1 MSHHGYSNQ
10 KTTAGNFAAKASYFE
25 KKLAELNALKEKR
38 LEVGAEIGVSA
49 EVMAAEIAAIDAKI
63 AEIVG
68 GVEQNE
74 QGTGREDYYHKSG
87 NDTLASGISGG
98 MAAKLGLG
106 EHPKAGYYM
115 ALFRGINPRTG
126 ELFVPPAR
134 AKQIGSAIEKAERDR
149 KKSSGG
155 DKKGD
160 RLTRAEQREA
170 QKEEKAVNLGLSSCV
185 SLQKSV
191 SMVWA
196 VASDEERKEIERIF
210 MEAVREALQYEEDQ
224 GYVGARVGGTH
235 GVGTE
240 FVKGQGMALIYLHCT
255 ARRAQGEKHPDAQLH
270 IHIERP
276 NFVILPDGTIRTLD
290 ARELFAR
297 QREFGS
303 IVDVIMFNKMKA
315 VRPDLAAAM
324 VFDRA
329 GHGMRL
335 NERTVSRDEVEANS
349 KRSQQID
356 RETEKLGRDGAAARQ
371 SVATRTATLEGS
383 KSVEIGRD
391 LDNHWRESIGPIE
404 LQASTA
410 EELKMPSLL
419 EVQQMLFAGSSVIK
433 QSDIDRVAAQLLAG
447 HGGVELLDQVKNE
460 LFKQIGLIKI
470 PGTVDSEGNR
480 SPERFTTQEMIDI
493 ESDCLKA
500 VYAGLT
506 DQRWNL
512 EKSKIAEAIEQHQND
527 KRATQKPGAK
537 PFTLTDEQREAAF
550 KLTGEGQFKF
560 LKGAAGVGKSATIAP
575 VYMAYKSAGFC
586 VMGVAPQN
594 KQATGL
600 TESTGMP
607 AQTVHALLI
616 KHEMGMEAERA
627 GKKAKPGMLIAP
639 GTVIICDEAGTLD
652 TYTMQALMRVCH
664 ERQAM
669 LIMAGDRNQHG
680 AVPTASLFGELHDA
694 VGDRVATIE
703 KISRQTEEYQPIAQA
718 LYEGRTEQALD
729 LMDAKDQL
737 RVYAE
742 HVNEADALVDDVL
755 ADLSTNAKGWPG
767 ILVLA
772 DTNDQVRALNE
783 KFREARIASGE
794 LSSDPADHISIE
806 TLVNGRRELID
817 IAVGDRLLLRKNA
830 SDAENLKVYNG
841 DMGTVLGFERVTRK
855 VDGEMIEDTKFS
867 VLRDDGETAVIWAS
881 EYQAIQ
887 HGYAMTSTKSQGMTV
902 GQAYYLPGSTATL
915 QSLYVSYTRGIHG
928 AKVYLNESAWPD
940 FYKSVEKYRY
950 KETALSL
957 MPERVAAI
965 KANAQNKLP
974 VTFTTQSKTV
984 LERIEAKSELF
995 ALLGLEQTK
1004 AAPAL
1009 TQPKAKIGVIPDTEA
1024 DRQLAAAYGKEV
1036 IELSE
1041 FDGSS
1046 DQLKNPRIALVEAPN
1061 PEVPATQDTELRKP
1075 EPLNMPAPDERPHAA
1090 NVILNLKGKFKPLRA
1105 PAKTTP
1111 ELKEHHNERRLYP
1124 APDSGRGIQRTEP
1137 GRSADLGNR
1146 ADLGTG
1152 EPAGRS
1158 ADRARG
1164 FGVYRLADGADRIQ
1178 RDPAKHTQ
1186 HRTGGF
1192 GELDTLAA
1200 GGGTPRDSLRQVPS
1214 RDLAAAGE
1222 RRVEGVL
1229 PDHSD
1234 VRGRSTAELRRTGAG
1249 KPAAAAVAAPKG
1261 EGRGMKKFDK
1271 DQDRY
1276 LTKELRRDVDFY
1288 GFAESLGFK
1297 VDHDLTVKRHGV
1309 QYAPGGSMSG
1319 ERGVLTK
1326 GGEEFFVRKNP
1337 DGYAWWKRD
1346 GGDRGDIF
1354 KLYQHER
1361 GGSFVDAK
1369 RAVEDF
1375 ADKKSTPIS
1384 RESLAERQKQHEIA
1398 VQAEAEKNAERLA
1411 RGTQKAQ
1418 RTLGL
1423 MARRDTRYLESRGIS
1438 PEVLAETRWK
1448 TNIHGSAV
1456 FPHHD
1461 ADRNIAGYEYRG
1473 FDYQDKKTGETRAAK
1488 GFSKDTEKGVYI
1500 ANGRCA
1506 NPTEIRFCESGIDTL
1521 SVYQLASPEERQ
1533 RILFVG
1539 TTGETGPNTEAA
1551 IKALAERNNI
1561 QKFSMA
1567 FDRDKGGESL
1577 TAKREQRLR
1586 EAFPDA
1592 QIRDVREELGMKQG
1606 EDPND
1611 LLRRL
1616 QAERTQQPEQTNA
1629 AADNRTQPAQPT
1641 READQVKPSIED
1653 DLAQQPEQT
1662 KPEPAHQA
1670 EPEQTH
1676 DQNQDRGMSR

>member
-38 LEVGAEIGVSA
+38 LEVGAGIGVSA

-87 NDTLASGISGG
+87 TDTLASGISGG

-134 AKQIGSAIEKAERDR
+134 AKQIGAAIEKAEHGR
-149 KKSSGG
+149 KKSSAG
-155 DKKGD
+155 DRKGD

-170 QKEEKAVNLGLSSCV
+170 QKEESPVNLGLSSCV

-196 VASDEERKEIERIF
+196 VASDDERKEIERIF

-235 GVGTE
+235 GVGTK
-240 FVKGQGMALIYLHCT
+240 FVPGQGIALTYLHCT
-255 ARRAQGEKHPDAQLH
+255 ARRAQGEKFPDAQLH

-297 QREFGS
+297 QREFGA
-303 IVDVIMFNKMKA
+303 IVDVILFNKLKV

-335 NERTVSRDEVEANS
+335 NERTVSRDDVEANS
-349 KRSQQID
+349 KRSHQID
-356 RETEKLGRDGAAARQ
+356 RETKKLGRDGAAARQ

-383 KSVEIGRD
+383 KSVEIGRE
-391 LDNHWRESIGPIE
+391 LDSHWRESIGPID

-447 HGGVELLDQVKNE
+447 HGGVELLDQVKDE

-470 PGTVDSEGNR
+470 PGTVDAEGNR
-480 SPERFTTQEMIDI
+480 SPERFTTQEMVDI

-512 EKSKIAEAIEQHQND
+512 EKSKIAEAIEQHQNE
-527 KRATQKPGAK
+527 KRATQKPSAK

-607 AQTVHALLI
+607 AQTVHSLLI

-680 AVPTASLFGELHDA
+680 AVPTASMFGELHDA

-703 KISRQTEEYQPIAQA
+703 KISRQTEEYQPIAQG
-718 LYEGRTEQALD
+718 LYEGRTDQALD

-742 HVNEADALVDDVL
+742 HVNEADELVGDVL
-755 ADLSTNAKGWPG
+755 AELPANEKGWAG

-841 DMGTVLGFERVTRK
+841 DLGTVLGFERVTRK
-855 VDGEMIEDTKFS
+855 FDGEMIEDTKFT

-915 QSLYVSYTRGIHG
+915 QSLYVSYTRGVHG
-928 AKVYLNESAWPD
+928 AKVYLNESQWPD

-957 MPERVAAI
+957 MPERMAAI

-1024 DRQLAAAYGKEV
+1024 DRQLAATYGKEV

-1075 EPLNMPAPDERPHAA
+1075 EPLNMPAFDERPHAS
-1090 NVILNLKGKFKPLRA
+1090 NVILNLQTKFKPLRA
-1105 PAKTTP
+1105 PAKSMP
-1111 ELKEHHNERRLYP
+1111 ELKEIHNEQRLTAADSRRGT
-1124 APDSGRGIQRTEP
+1124 DRNEP
-1137 GRSADLGNR
+1137 GRA
-1146 ADLGTG
+1146 G
-1152 EPAGRS
+1152 EPSGRS
-1158 ADRARG
+1158 ADRGRG

-1178 RDPAKHTQ
+1178 RDPAKHIE
-1186 HRTGGF
+1186 HGAGGF
-1192 GELDTLAA
+1192 RELDPLAA

-1222 RRVEGVL
+1222 RRAEGVL

-1234 VRGRSTAELRRTGAG
+1234 VRVRSAAELRRTGTG
-1249 KPAAAAVAAPKG
+1249 KPAASAVKPMRFDKQADARAIQDAKRDVDLIKFAGDLGYQVEEKKTRIKYLSSQISAGEAAVMVSGSKQIDVFRGENGEWAWYDRK
-1261 EGRGMKKFDK
+1261 EGRGG
-1271 DQDRY
+1271 
-1276 LTKELRRDVDFY
+1276 DV
-1288 GFAESLGFK
+1288 
-1297 VDHDLTVKRHGV
+1297 
-1309 QYAPGGSMSG
+1309 
-1319 ERGVLTK
+1319 
-1326 GGEEFFVRKNP
+1326 
-1337 DGYAWWKRD
+1337 
-1346 GGDRGDIF
+1346 F
-1354 KLYQHER
+1354 KLYQRENPEK
-1361 GGSFVDAK
+1361 SFAQAK
-1369 RAVEDF
+1369 EAVIGDRAPLSESDRAQREHQASVT
-1375 ADKKSTPIS
+1375 AKDKLEK
-1384 RESLAERQKQHEIA
+1384 R
-1398 VQAEAEKNAERLA
+1398 QAEIEA
-1411 RGTQKAQ
+1411 GTQKAQ
-1418 RTLGL
+1418 RSLGL
-1423 MARRDTRYLESRGIS
+1423 MGRRDTRYLESRGIS

-1448 TNIHGSAV
+1448 TNLHGSAV

-1461 ADRNIAGYEYRG
+1461 ADRNICGYEYRG
-1473 FDYQDKKTGETRAAK
+1473 FDYQDKETGETKQAK
-1488 GFSKDTEKGVYI
+1488 GFSRDTEKGIYI

-1506 NPTEIRFCESGIDTL
+1506 NPTEIRFCESGVDTL

-1551 IKALAERNNI
+1551 INALAERNNI
-1561 QKFSMA
+1561 QKFSTA
-1567 FDRDKGGESL
+1567 YDRDKGGDNL
-1577 TAKREQRLR
+1577 TAKREARLR
-1586 EAFPDA
+1586 EAFPNA
-1592 QIRDVREELGMKQG
+1592 QIRDVREELGMQLG

-1616 QAERTQQPEQTNA
+1616 QAEQEQTRS
-1629 AADNRTQPAQPT
+1629 AADNRPQPTQPT
-1641 READQVKPSIED
+1641 READQAKPSIEQGR
-1653 DLAQQPEQT
+1653 AKQPEQT
-1662 KPEPAHQA
+1662 NPEPAQQA
-1670 EPEQTH
+1670 EPEQNH
-1676 DQNQDRGMSR
+1676 DHYHDRGMSR

>member
-38 LEVGAEIGVSA
+38 LEVGAGIGVSA

-87 NDTLASGISGG
+87 TDTLASGISGG

-134 AKQIGSAIEKAERDR
+134 AKQIGAAIEKAEHGR
-149 KKSSGG
+149 KKSSAG
-155 DKKGD
+155 DRKGD

-170 QKEEKAVNLGLSSCV
+170 QKEESPVNLGLSSCV

-196 VASDEERKEIERIF
+196 VASDDERKEIERIF

-235 GVGTE
+235 GVGTK
-240 FVKGQGMALIYLHCT
+240 FVPGQGIALTYLHCT
-255 ARRAQGEKHPDAQLH
+255 ARRAQGEKFPDAQLH

-297 QREFGS
+297 QREFGA
-303 IVDVIMFNKMKA
+303 IVDVILFNKLKV

-335 NERTVSRDEVEANS
+335 NERTVSRDDVEANS
-349 KRSQQID
+349 KRSHQID
-356 RETEKLGRDGAAARQ
+356 RETKKLGRDGAAARQ

-383 KSVEIGRD
+383 KSVEIGRE
-391 LDNHWRESIGPIE
+391 LDSHWRESIGPID

-447 HGGVELLDQVKNE
+447 HGGVELLDQVKDE

-470 PGTVDSEGNR
+470 PGTVDAEGNR
-480 SPERFTTQEMIDI
+480 SPERFTTQEMVDI

-512 EKSKIAEAIEQHQND
+512 EKSKIAEAIEQHQNE
-527 KRATQKPGAK
+527 KRATQKPSAK

-600 TESTGMP
+600 AESTGMP
-607 AQTVHALLI
+607 AQTVHSLLI

-680 AVPTASLFGELHDA
+680 AVPTASMFGELHDA

-718 LYEGRTEQALD
+718 LYEGRTDQALD

-742 HVNEADALVDDVL
+742 HVNEADEMVGDVL
-755 ADLSTNAKGWPG
+755 AELPTNEKGWAG

-794 LSSDPADHISIE
+794 LSSDPADHVSIE

-841 DMGTVLGFERVTRK
+841 DLGTVLGFERVNRK
-855 VDGEMIEDTKFS
+855 FDGEMIEDTKFT

-915 QSLYVSYTRGIHG
+915 QSLYVSYTRGVQG
-928 AKVYLNESAWPD
+928 AKVYLNESQWPD

-957 MPERVAAI
+957 MPERMAAI

-1024 DRQLAAAYGKEV
+1024 DRQLAATYGKEV

-1075 EPLNMPAPDERPHAA
+1075 EPLEMPAFDERPHAS
-1090 NVILNLKGKFKPLRA
+1090 NVILNLQTKFKPLRA
-1105 PAKTTP
+1105 PAKSMP
-1111 ELKEHHNERRLYP
+1111 ELKEIHNEQRLSAADSRRGT
-1124 APDSGRGIQRTEP
+1124 DRNQP
-1137 GRSADLGNR
+1137 GRA
-1146 ADLGTG
+1146 G
-1152 EPAGRS
+1152 EPSGRS

-1178 RDPAKHTQ
+1178 RDPAKHIE
-1186 HRTGGF
+1186 HRAGGL
-1192 GELDTLAA
+1192 GELDPLAA

-1222 RRVEGVL
+1222 RRAEGVL

-1234 VRGRSTAELRRTGAG
+1234 VRGRSTAELRRTGTG
-1249 KPAAAAVAAPKG
+1249 KPAAAAVKPM
-1261 EGRGMKKFDK
+1261 RFDK
-1271 DQDRY
+1271 QADARAIQDA
-1276 LTKELRRDVDFY
+1276 KRDVDLIK
-1288 GFAESLGFK
+1288 FAGDLGYK
-1297 VDHDLTVKRHGV
+1297 VDEEK
-1309 QYAPGGSMSG
+1309 
-1319 ERGVLTK
+1319 TK
-1326 GGEEFFVRKNP
+1326 TK
-1337 DGYAWWKRD
+1337 YKRD
-1346 GGDRGDIF
+1346 QIRSNEAAVMTSGASQIDVFKGANGEWAWYDRKAGQGGDVF
-1354 KLYQHER
+1354 KLYQHEKPNATFAEAKQAVLDGQPQLSDR
-1361 GGSFVDAK
+1361 DREERDRRADLEAKEKQEK
-1369 RAVEDF
+1369 RAE
-1375 ADKKSTPIS
+1375 
-1384 RESLAERQKQHEIA
+1384 A
-1398 VQAEAEKNAERLA
+1398 VRK
-1411 RGTQKAQ
+1411 GTAKAVKD
-1418 RTLGL
+1418 LGF
-1423 MARRDTRYLESRGIS
+1423 MGRRDTRYLESRGIS
-1438 PEVLAETRWK
+1438 KEVLAETRWK
-1448 TNIHGSAV
+1448 TDALGRAC
-1456 FPHHD
+1456 FPHIN
-1461 ADRNIAGYEYRG
+1461 ADRNICGYEYRG
-1473 FDYQDKKTGETRAAK
+1473 SNSLERAK
-1488 GFSKDTEKGVYI
+1488 GFTTDTEKGVYI

-1506 NPTEIRFCESGIDTL
+1506 NPAEIRFCEAGVDTL
-1521 SVYQLASPEERQ
+1521 SAYQLATPEERQ
-1533 RILFVG
+1533 RILFIG
-1539 TTGETGPNTEAA
+1539 TTGEPGPNTEAS
-1551 IKALAERNNI
+1551 IKALVERNNI
-1561 QKFSMA
+1561 QKFSLA
-1567 FDRDKGGESL
+1567 YDLDKGGDSH
-1577 TAKREQRLR
+1577 TAKRELRLR

-1592 QIRDVREELGMKQG
+1592 QIRDVREELGMQPG
-1606 EDPND
+1606 EDAND

-1616 QAERTQQPEQTNA
+1616 QAERQQNA
-1629 AADNRTQPAQPT
+1629 ERTQPT
-1641 READQVKPSIED
+1641 READQAKPSIEQGQ
-1653 DLAQQPEQT
+1653 AKQPEQI
-1662 KPEPAHQA
+1662 KPEPAQQA

-1676 DQNQDRGMSR
+1676 DHHQDRGMSR

>member
-38 LEVGAEIGVSA
+38 LEVGAGIGVSA

-87 NDTLASGISGG
+87 TDTLASGISGG

-134 AKQIGSAIEKAERDR
+134 AKQIGAAIEKAEHGR
-149 KKSSGG
+149 KKSSAG
-155 DKKGD
+155 DRKGD

-170 QKEEKAVNLGLSSCV
+170 QKEESPVNLGLSSCV

-196 VASDEERKEIERIF
+196 VASDDERKEIERIF

-235 GVGTE
+235 GVGTK
-240 FVKGQGMALIYLHCT
+240 FVPGQGIALTYLHCT
-255 ARRAQGEKHPDAQLH
+255 ARRAQGEKFPDAQLH

-297 QREFGS
+297 QREFGA
-303 IVDVIMFNKMKA
+303 IVDVILFNKLKV

-335 NERTVSRDEVEANS
+335 NERTVSRDDVEANS
-349 KRSQQID
+349 KRSHQID
-356 RETEKLGRDGAAARQ
+356 RETKKLGRDGAAARQ

-383 KSVEIGRD
+383 KSVEIGRE
-391 LDNHWRESIGPIE
+391 LDSHWRESIGPID

-447 HGGVELLDQVKNE
+447 HGGVELLDQVKDG

-470 PGTVDSEGNR
+470 PGTVDAEGNR
-480 SPERFTTQEMIDI
+480 SPERFTTQEMVDI

-512 EKSKIAEAIEQHQND
+512 EKSKIAEAIEQHQNE
-527 KRATQKPGAK
+527 KRATQKPSAK

-600 TESTGMP
+600 AESTGMP
-607 AQTVHALLI
+607 AQTVHSLLI

-680 AVPTASLFGELHDA
+680 AVPTASMFGELHDA

-718 LYEGRTEQALD
+718 LYEGRTDQALD

-742 HVNEADALVDDVL
+742 HVNEADEMVGDVL
-755 ADLSTNAKGWPG
+755 AELPTNEKGWAG

-794 LSSDPADHISIE
+794 LSSDPADHVSIE
-806 TLVNGRRELID
+806 TLVNGRHELID

-841 DMGTVLGFERVTRK
+841 DLGTVLGFERVNRK
-855 VDGEMIEDTKFS
+855 FDGEMIEDTKFT

-915 QSLYVSYTRGIHG
+915 QSLYVSYTRGVQG
-928 AKVYLNESAWPD
+928 AKVYLNESQWPD

-957 MPERVAAI
+957 MPERMAAI

-1024 DRQLAAAYGKEV
+1024 DRQLAATYGKEV

-1075 EPLNMPAPDERPHAA
+1075 EPLNMPAFDERPHAS
-1090 NVILNLKGKFKPLRA
+1090 NVILNLQTKFKPLRA
-1105 PAKTTP
+1105 PAKSMP
-1111 ELKEHHNERRLYP
+1111 ELKEIHNEQRLT
-1124 APDSGRGIQRTEP
+1124 AADSGRGADRNEP
-1137 GRSADLGNR
+1137 GRA
-1146 ADLGTG
+1146 G
-1152 EPAGRS
+1152 EPSGRS
-1158 ADRARG
+1158 ADRGRG

-1178 RDPAKHTQ
+1178 CDPAKHIE
-1186 HRTGGF
+1186 HRAGGF
-1192 GELDTLAA
+1192 GELDPLAA

-1222 RRVEGVL
+1222 RRAEGVL

-1234 VRGRSTAELRRTGAG
+1234 VRGRSAAELRRTGTG
-1249 KPAAAAVAAPKG
+1249 KPAAAAVKPMRFDKQADARAIQDAKRDVDLIKFAGDLGYQVDEKKTRIKYLSSQISAGEAAVMVSGSKQIDVFRG
-1261 EGRGMKKFDK
+1261 ENGEWAWYDRKEGRGG
-1271 DQDRY
+1271 
-1276 LTKELRRDVDFY
+1276 DV
-1288 GFAESLGFK
+1288 
-1297 VDHDLTVKRHGV
+1297 
-1309 QYAPGGSMSG
+1309 
-1319 ERGVLTK
+1319 
-1326 GGEEFFVRKNP
+1326 
-1337 DGYAWWKRD
+1337 
-1346 GGDRGDIF
+1346 F
-1354 KLYQHER
+1354 KLYQRENP
-1361 GGSFVDAK
+1361 GKSFAQAK
-1369 RAVEDF
+1369 EAVVGDRAPLSESDRAQREHQASVT
-1375 ADKKSTPIS
+1375 AKDKLEK
-1384 RESLAERQKQHEIA
+1384 R
-1398 VQAEAEKNAERLA
+1398 QAEIEA
-1411 RGTQKAQ
+1411 GTKEAV
-1418 RTLGL
+1418 RVLGL
-1423 MARRDTRYLESRGIS
+1423 MGRRDTRYLESRGIS
-1438 PEVLAETRWK
+1438 QEVLAETRWK
-1448 TNIHGSAV
+1448 TNRYGSAC
-1456 FPHHD
+1456 FPNYD
-1461 ADRNIAGYEYRG
+1461 ADRNICGYEYRG
-1473 FDYQDKKTGETRAAK
+1473 YDYKDKKTGELREAK
-1488 GFSKDTEKGVYI
+1488 GFTTNTEKGIYI

-1506 NPTEIRFCESGIDTL
+1506 NPTEIRFCESGVDTL

-1561 QKFSMA
+1561 QKFSTA
-1567 FDRDKGGESL
+1567 YDLDQGGDSL
-1577 TAKREQRLR
+1577 TAKRTQRLR

-1592 QIRDVREELGMKQG
+1592 QIRDVREELGMQLG

-1616 QAERTQQPEQTNA
+1616 QAERQQNA
-1629 AADNRTQPAQPT
+1629 ERTQPT
-1641 READQVKPSIED
+1641 READQAKPSIEQGR
-1653 DLAQQPEQT
+1653 AKQPEQT
-1662 KPEPAHQA
+1662 NPEPAKQA

-1676 DQNQDRGMSR
+1676 DHHQDRGMSR

>member
-38 LEVGAEIGVSA
+38 LEVGAEIGISA
-49 EVMAAEIAAIDAKI
+49 EVIAAEIAAIDAKI

-68 GVEQNE
+68 GVEQND

-87 NDTLASGISGG
+87 NDTLASAISGG

-106 EHPKAGYYM
+106 EHPEAGYYM
-115 ALFRGINPRTG
+115 ALFRGINPKTG

-149 KKSSGG
+149 KKSSAG

-170 QKEEKAVNLGLSSCV
+170 QKEESPVNLGLSSCV

-210 MEAVREALQYEEDQ
+210 MEAVREALQYEENQ

-235 GVGTE
+235 GVGTK
-240 FVKGQGMALIYLHCT
+240 FVPGQGMALTYLHCT
-255 ARRAQGEKHPDAQLH
+255 ARRAQGEKFPDAQLH

-303 IVDVIMFNKMKA
+303 IVDVILFNKMKA

-335 NERTVSRDEVEANS
+335 NERTVSRDDVEANS
-349 KRSQQID
+349 KRSHQID

-391 LDNHWRESIGPIE
+391 LDNHWRESIGTIE

-512 EKSKIAEAIEQHQND
+512 ENSKIAEAIEQHQND

-607 AQTVHALLI
+607 AQTVHSLLI

-680 AVPTASLFGELHDA
+680 AVPTASMFGNLHDA

-742 HVNEADALVDDVL
+742 HVNEADELVDDVL
-755 ADLSTNAKGWPG
+755 AELPTNEKGWAG

-841 DMGTVLGFERVTRK
+841 DLGTVLGFERVTRK
-855 VDGEMIEDTKFS
+855 FDGEMIEDTKFT

-902 GQAYYLPGSTATL
+902 RQAYYLPGSTATL
-915 QSLYVSYTRGIHG
+915 QSLYVSYTRGVHG
-928 AKVYLNESAWPD
+928 AKVYLNESQWPD

-1009 TQPKAKIGVIPDTEA
+1009 TQPKAKIGVIPNTEA
-1024 DRQLAAAYGKEV
+1024 DRQFAAAYGKEV

-1046 DQLKNPRIALVEAPN
+1046 DQMKNPRIALVESPN

-1075 EPLNMPAPDERPHAA
+1075 EPLNMPAFDERPHAS
-1090 NVILNLKGKFKPLRA
+1090 NVILNLQTKFKPLRA
-1105 PAKTTP
+1105 PAKAIP
-1111 ELKEHHNERRLYP
+1111 ELKEHHNEQRLSAADSRRGNEP
-1124 APDSGRGIQRTEP
+1124 ADRTEP
-1137 GRSADLGNR
+1137 GR
-1146 ADLGTG
+1146 TE
-1152 EPAGRS
+1152 EPSGRS
-1158 ADRARG
+1158 ADRGRG

-1178 RDPAKHTQ
+1178 RNPAKHIE
-1186 HRTGGF
+1186 HRAGGF
-1192 GELDTLAA
+1192 GELDPLAA

-1222 RRVEGVL
+1222 RRAEGVL

-1234 VRGRSTAELRRTGAG
+1234 VRGRSTAELRRTGTG
-1249 KPAAAAVAAPKG
+1249 KPAAAAVKPM
-1261 EGRGMKKFDK
+1261 RFDK
-1271 DQDRY
+1271 QADARAIQDA
-1276 LTKELRRDVDFY
+1276 KRDVDLIK
-1288 GFAESLGFK
+1288 FAGDLGYK
-1297 VDHDLTVKRHGV
+1297 VDEEK
-1309 QYAPGGSMSG
+1309 
-1319 ERGVLTK
+1319 TK
-1326 GGEEFFVRKNP
+1326 TK
-1337 DGYAWWKRD
+1337 YKRD
-1346 GGDRGDIF
+1346 QIRSNEAAVMTSGASQIDVFKGANGEWAWYDRKAGQGGDVF
-1354 KLYQHER
+1354 KLYQHEKPNATFAEAKQAVLDGQPQLSDR
-1361 GGSFVDAK
+1361 DREERDRRADLEAKEKQEK
-1369 RAVEDF
+1369 RAE
-1375 ADKKSTPIS
+1375 
-1384 RESLAERQKQHEIA
+1384 A
-1398 VQAEAEKNAERLA
+1398 VRK
-1411 RGTQKAQ
+1411 GTAKAVKD
-1418 RTLGL
+1418 LGF
-1423 MARRDTRYLESRGIS
+1423 MGRRDTRYLEWRGIS
-1438 PEVLAETRWK
+1438 KEVLAETRWK
-1448 TNIHGSAV
+1448 TDALGRAC
-1456 FPHHD
+1456 FPHIN
-1461 ADRNIAGYEYRG
+1461 ADRNICGYEYRG
-1473 FDYQDKKTGETRAAK
+1473 SNSLERAK
-1488 GFSKDTEKGVYI
+1488 GFTTDTEKGIYI

-1506 NPTEIRFCESGIDTL
+1506 NPTEIRFCEAGVDTL
-1521 SVYQLASPEERQ
+1521 SAYQLATPEERQ
-1533 RILFVG
+1533 RILFIG
-1539 TTGETGPNTEAA
+1539 TTGEPGPNTEAS
-1551 IKALAERNNI
+1551 IKALVERNNI
-1561 QKFSMA
+1561 QKFSLA
-1567 FDRDKGGESL
+1567 YDLDKGGDSH
-1577 TAKREQRLR
+1577 TAKRTQRLR

-1592 QIRDVREELGMKQG
+1592 QIRDVREELGMQPG
-1606 EDPND
+1606 EDAND
-1611 LLRRL
+1611 LLRRIQAERL
-1616 QAERTQQPEQTNA
+1616 QNAERTQQREQTQSG
-1629 AADNRTQPAQPT
+1629 ADNRTQPTQPT
-1641 READQVKPSIED
+1641 RAADQAKPSIQED
-1653 DLAQQPEQT
+1653 QAQQQPEQ